1 VAPPR
6 TGVRARRTV
15 VEGKLGLPG
24 SLWLV
29 PLALA
34 AVYLIV
40 FAVGLPHDVAEL
52 GWNSSVGS
60 AYVMPETLA
69 RTGTDGLAVM
79 GSTGQWVALWFGLA
93 TAGLPLHRELW
104 GVAPTLLFVATALLV
119 GWSVL
124 RVSDRRAALLAVL
137 IGLLAS
143 SPALGFLMAPF
154 SHNVVF
160 PCTALLGAYLVWLTR
175 AQGRRRVSALAAPPL
190 LGVIAGTC
198 LSSDV
203 LLASTAMIPLA
214 ITAILAAVRGDRR
227 ARIVALSAL
236 TTVVVAI
243 PVAKLTSTTMGS
255 LGYVTLPTPLKL
267 AALSEL
273 PARAKLLLEGLQ
285 SLFGG
290 YLGGPEG
297 PGALH
302 APLGEASNVVMAATL
317 LTLLALGVRGIVAL
331 LAPGSRAGA
340 HADARADADAR
351 AGSDARAA
359 LTPAQLARS
368 LHVVYWV
375 GSAATACAAFWLA
388 GEGTTATHYS
398 YYDTVIFAAAAV
410 VPLLLSSGAPAR
422 WAIWAGATVFFAA
435 GVVGLT
441 SDFMSGA
448 PPLERYART
457 IAKIAAADHV
467 QVGYSNWADA
477 EGLTWGTHD
486 RVIARPVVEC
496 PTAQGVSLCPGFQTY
511 VRSWYVPHERRTF
524 LLVEANGVDLAS
536 VPPGLGKPLA
546 SYSFESMRMYVYPYD
561 VASRFAFASG

>member
-1 VAPPR
+1 M
-6 TGVRARRTV
+6 RARRAVMERT
-15 VEGKLGLPG
+15 LDLPAP
-24 SLWLV
+24 LWLV

-34 AVYLIV
+34 ALYLIV
-40 FAVGLPHDVAEL
+40 FVVGLPHNIAEL

-60 AYVMPETLA
+60 AFVMPETLA

-104 GVAPTLLFVATALLV
+104 GVAPTLLFVATALIV

-124 RVSDRRAALLAVL
+124 RVSGRRAALLAVL

-160 PCTALLGAYLVWLTR
+160 PCTALLGAYLVWLAR
-175 AQGRRRVSALAAPPL
+175 GAGRSRLVAFAVPPL

-198 LSSDV
+198 LSSDI
-203 LLASTAMIPLA
+203 LLASTAMVPLA
-214 ITAILAAVRGDRR
+214 ITAILAGMRGDRR

-302 APLGEASNVVMAATL
+302 APLGAASNVVMAATL
-317 LTLLALGVRGIVAL
+317 LTLLALGVRGIAAL
-331 LAPGSRAGA
+331 LAPERA
-340 HADARADADAR
+340 
-351 AGSDARAA
+351 
-359 LTPAQLARS
+359 PAQLARW

-410 VPLLLSSGAPAR
+410 VPPLLSSGAPAR

-441 SDFMSGA
+441 SDFMSVA
-448 PPLERYART
+448 PPLERNART
-457 IAKIAAADHV
+457 IARIAAASDV

-477 EGLTWGTHD
+477 EGLTWGTHNG
-486 RVIARPVVEC
+486 VIARPVVEC

-511 VRSWYVPHERRTF
+511 IRSWYVPRERRTF

-546 SYSFESMRMYVYPYD
+546 SYSFESMRMYIYPYD
-561 VASRFAFASG
+561 IASRFAFASG